1 MKNYS
6 FAICEN
12 EPVQAEW
19 LQFLLEEYAEVRR
32 YSLHISAW
40 ESAEAFL
47 FHYAENKQVDVIL
60 LDIQMH
66 EMNGMEM
73 ARQLRQKNDKTSLVF
88 ITGMT
93 EYIGEGYGVEAVDYL
108 IKPVKKETL
117 FQVLDRTLDRI
128 PKIPTYILIEQNDEQ
143 LKIALENILTIEVD
157 GRELMLKMDEQIIY
171 LRQTLQEFMS
181 KLNPDQFIQP
191 YRNVVVNCER
201 IKRVKKGELLMD
213 DDRVVPI
220 SRRNQKKIVSAFV
233 NYFRKE

>member
-73 ARQLRQKNDKTSLVF
+73 ARSCGKR
-88 ITGMT
+88 MT
-93 EYIGEGYGVEAVDYL
+93 
-108 IKPVKKETL
+108 
-117 FQVLDRTLDRI
+117 R
-128 PKIPTYILIEQNDEQ
+128 
-143 LKIALENILTIEVD
+143 
-157 GRELMLKMDEQIIY
+157 
-171 LRQTLQEFMS
+171 
-181 KLNPDQFIQP
+181 
-191 YRNVVVNCER
+191 
-201 IKRVKKGELLMD
+201 RV
-213 DDRVVPI
+213 
-220 SRRNQKKIVSAFV
+220 
-233 NYFRKE
+233 

>member
-1 MKNYS
+1 MKTYS

-19 LQFLLEEYAEVRR
+19 LQTLLEEYAEIRG
-32 YSLHISAW
+32 YNLLISVW

-47 FHYAENKQVDVIL
+47 FQYVENKQVDVIL

-73 ARQLRQKNDKTSLVF
+73 ARQLRQKNDKTSLIF

-93 EYIGEGYGVEAVDYL
+93 EHIGEGYGVEAVDYL

-117 FQVLDRTLDRI
+117 FQVLDRTFNRI
-128 PKIPTYILIEQNDEQ
+128 PKSPTYILIEQDDEQ
-143 LKIALENILTIEVD
+143 LKIALEDILTIEVE
-157 GRELMLKMDEQIIY
+157 GRELMVKTNDQVIHLKQP
-171 LRQTLQEFMS
+171 LQEFMS

-213 DDRVVPI
+213 DDSVVPI